1 MGVQLAKLA
10 LLFPLELVLLVK
22 VAPLVLL
29 ELVLLVKLVP
39 LVLLEP
45 VRLVKLVPLGL
56 LDLLALLVPLE
67 LVQQAKLALLEHRQ
81 QQGNIFVLRG
91 LLSHGTRCVMV
102 SRTVRSQKQLVEARM
117 RKGIVGVVEVTD
129 RDENKSCIQMK
140 AYIGNNWQIN
150 KLVFQKKKKLVFKKK
165 KKKKKKKK

>member
-22 VAPLVLL
+22 VAP
-29 ELVLLVKLVP
+29 
-39 LVLLEP
+39 
-45 VRLVKLVPLGL
+45 
-56 LDLLALLVPLE
+56 LVPLE

-91 LLSHGTRCVMV
+91 LPSHGTRCVMV

-150 KLVFQKKKKLVFKKK
+150 KLVFQK
-165 KKKKKKKK
+165 